1 MSEYSGQGE
10 GGDNDARRQE
20 QSQFDASIRS
30 WKLKKISWFFK
41 NKEIVD
47 FSKKNFN

>member
-30 WKLKKISWFFK
+30 WKLKNELI
-41 NKEIVD
+41 
-47 FSKKNFN
+47 FSKTKK